1 MSPKA
6 TIYTLFLPC
15 FGWPGRRGER
25 LADEVMA
32 KLQARLDDVRF
43 VGLDQLSGIMS
54 TEGRAQAYQHIADL
68 RDELD
73 GILVFGGYLDREL
86 VSFDLPVIMV
96 RSILGVGDWEK
107 GLLSFYRNDRLV
119 TACLSEHDLSEA
131 VATSRFEDLV
141 AKIKLLVATCRL
153 KDARLLVL
161 QEPEILG
168 SYDILGMD
176 FHAPLPA
183 DYEQVYA
190 SRLAE
195 YGPEIVHKSLV
206 ELNERA
212 RQVDDDVAIDMARK
226 WTGKAREVHEEVPL
240 NEVLE
245 AARLYWAIKGMMA
258 DNDADGVTLRS
269 LVPWVNGMLEVT
281 PCLANTELNR
291 ELCTGVCEG
300 LVNSAITEMLGLY
313 ALGRPSFIGDV
324 VGIDSAHSVVIFAHC
339 QCPINPHGTDTVPYV
354 LRSHALQERNE
365 ALPEGYPEAAANP
378 GAAVQVLLPTDEPV
392 TSVKL
397 SLYDRMMAIA
407 TGVSVSGDD
416 LYRDFDDILCRTKLV
431 MQTNVDAFEANYDTV
446 RFGVHRNLIYGDQR
460 KALKDLAKL
469 LGFEV
474 VEEDK

>member
-6 TIYTLFLPC
+6 TIYTIFLPC
-15 FGWPGRRGER
+15 YAWPRGRWQG
-25 LADEVMA
+25 DELLD
-32 KLQARLDDVRF
+32 KLQARLADVRF
-43 VGLDQLSGIMS
+43 VGLDQFSGIMS
-54 TEGRAQAYQHIADL
+54 TEGRAQAYQHITEL

-96 RSILGVGDWEK
+96 RSIFGVGDWEK
-107 GLLSFYRNDRLV
+107 GLLSFYRNDRLI
-119 TACLSEHDLSEA
+119 TACLSEHDLSES
-131 VATSRFEDLV
+131 VATSRFEDLI
-141 AKIKLLVATCRL
+141 AKIRLMVAIRRL

-168 SYDILGMD
+168 SYDIVGMD
-176 FHAPLPA
+176 FHAPLPK
-183 DYEQVYA
+183 DYDEVYA
-190 SRLAE
+190 TRLAE

-206 ELNERA
+206 ELNEKE
-212 RQVDDDVAIDMARK
+212 RQVGEQEATEVVRK
-226 WTGKAREVHEEVPL
+226 WIEDAQAVKETTAD
-240 NEVLE
+240 EVLQ
-245 AARLYWAIKGMMA
+245 AARLYVAIQAMM
-258 DNDADGVTLRS
+258 DEYHADGVAVRS
-269 LVPWVNGMLEVT
+269 LVPWVNGLLKVT

-291 ELCTGVCEG
+291 QLRTGVCEG

-324 VGIDSAHSVVIFAHC
+324 VGIDSVHDAVTFAHC

-397 SLYDRMMAIA
+397 SLYDRKMAIA
-407 TGVSVSGDD
+407 TGTSVRGDSF
-416 LYRDFDDILCRTKLV
+416 YQDFDDILCRTKLV
-431 MQTNVDAFEANYDTV
+431 MRTNVDAFEAKYDTV

-460 KALKDLAKL
+460 EALKDLAKL

-474 VEEDK
+474 VEEDR